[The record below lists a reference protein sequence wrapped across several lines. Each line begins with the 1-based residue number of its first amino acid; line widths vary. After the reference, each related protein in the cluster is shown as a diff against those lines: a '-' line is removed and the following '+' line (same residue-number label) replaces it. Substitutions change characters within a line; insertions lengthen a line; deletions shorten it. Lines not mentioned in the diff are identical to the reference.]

1 MSETLPIPL
10 LLIAVSFGI
19 AAVALFYALASLWST
34 LPSDQRENMDR
45 PPLLVR
51 MLWPLMC
58 VFSHFPGSRLPIDRL
73 QAIQKRLQGAGL
85 DYMLLPEQFFG
96 LQASSASISL
106 LLAALLAPF
115 VPSAWLAWLALLPV
129 AGFFYPW
136 LWVVDT
142 RARRRRA
149 IQKMLPVYLDFI
161 SMAVEAG
168 LNLSGAISQ
177 VVEKG
182 PQGALRFEFS
192 RVLREIRSGLSRAD
206 ALRRMADRTDLA
218 PMYSFVSTVIQAE
231 RTGGSLG
238 PTLKTMAN
246 QRRTE
251 RFQAAEKIAMEA
263 PVKLVGPLV
272 LFIFPVTFIVL
283 AFPLV
288 MKFASQGTL

>member
-1 MSETLPIPL
+1 MSNTQPL
-10 LLIAVSFGI
+10 LLILIACAFGI
-19 AAVALFYALASLWST
+19 AVVALFFALANLWT
-34 LPSDQRENMDR
+34 ALPDEERENMDR
-45 PPLLVR
+45 PPLPIRLLWPLVR
-51 MLWPLMC
+51 M
-58 VFSHFPGSRLPIDRL
+58 FSYFFGSRLPVDRL

-85 DYMLLPEQFFG
+85 DYMLLPEQFAG
-96 LQASSASISL
+96 VQATSAAL
-106 LLAALLAPF
+106 ALVMAALLFPLIPAAF
-115 VPSAWLAWLALLPV
+115 RLWLLVLPLA
-129 AGFFYPW
+129 GYFYPW

-182 PQGALRFEFS
+182 PAGALRFEFS

-206 ALRRMADRTDLA
+206 AMRRMADRVDLD

-238 PTLKTMAN
+238 PTLKIMAG
-246 QRRTE
+246 QRRIE

-288 MKFASQGTL
+288 MKYLSQGTL

>member
-1 MSETLPIPL
+1 MSDALPLPL
-10 LLIAVSFGI
+10 LLIASGFGI
-19 AAVALFYALASLWST
+19 AAAALFYAVAVLWSE
-34 LPSDQRENMDR
+34 LPPDQRENMDR
-45 PPLLVR
+45 PPLPVR
-51 MLWPLMC
+51 LLWPL
-58 VFSHFPGSRLPIDRL
+58 VSFFAYFVGSRLPVDRL

-96 LQASSASISL
+96 LKASSAALAL
-106 LLAALLAPF
+106 LLAAMSFPLAPAGLRPWLLA
-115 VPSAWLAWLALLPV
+115 LPV
-129 AGFFYPW
+129 AGFYYPW

-142 RARRRRA
+142 RARRRRS

-182 PQGALRFEFS
+182 PPGALRFEFS
-192 RVLREIRSGLSRAD
+192 RVLREIRAGLSRAD
-206 ALRRMADRTDLA
+206 ALRRMAERTDIA
-218 PMYSFVSTVIQAE
+218 PMYSFVGTVIQAE

-238 PTLKTMAN
+238 PTLKVMAN
-246 QRRTE
+246 QRRIE

-288 MKFASQGTL
+288 MKYLSQGTL

>member
-1 MSETLPIPL
+1 MSEMLPIPL
-10 LLIAVSFGI
+10 LLIAAGFGI
-19 AAVALFYALASLWST
+19 AAAALFYAVAGLWSK
-34 LPSDQRENMDR
+34 LPPDQRENMDR
-45 PPLLVR
+45 PPLPVR
-51 MLWPLMC
+51 LLWPLVC
-58 VFSHFPGSRLPIDRL
+58 FFSYFIGSRLPVDRL
-73 QAIQKRLQGAGL
+73 QIVQKRLQGAGL

-96 LQASSASISL
+96 LQASSASLFL
-106 LLAALLAPF
+106 LLATLLFPF
-115 VPSAWLAWLALLPV
+115 VPSAWLVWLALLPV

-246 QRRTE
+246 QRRIE

-283 AFPLV
+283 AFPLA
-288 MKFASQGTL
+288 MKFLSQGTL